1 MSSIIPKSWYYRVID
16 ALYRELE
23 KRDDYAVKKI
33 SMELLIPDESD
44 PSLYIQCEAIV
55 CSERNREGDYVSVRK
70 KVR

>member
-1 MSSIIPKSWYYRVID
+1 MSSIIPKSWYHRAID
-16 ALYRELE
+16 KLYSELE

-44 PSLYIQCEAIV
+44 PSLYILCEAIV
-55 CSERNREGDYVSVRK
+55 CSERNREDYYVSVRK